1 MSEAVFMTGE
11 FAIAVHA
18 IVYLNHKRSY
28 LSSEALAKNICT
40 TPARV
45 RMVMSKLKRGGIILT
60 REGAAGGY
68 AVREGVSDLSLL
80 EVAETVGTTF
90 VGSAWRSG
98 DSDMKCLVA
107 SGMADVMD
115 GFYSEMDGLCRS
127 YLSKVHI
134 SDVEEMIFKGK
145 GDLDACGR
153 GD

>member
-1 MSEAVFMTGE
+1 
-11 FAIAVHA
+11 
-18 IVYLNHKRSY
+18 
-28 LSSEALAKNICT
+28 
-40 TPARV
+40 
-45 RMVMSKLKRGGIILT
+45 MVMSKLKRGRIILT

-68 AVREGVSDLSLL
+68 AVREVSDLSLL

-134 SDVEEMIFKGK
+134 SDVEE
-145 GDLDACGR
+145 R
-153 GD
+153 